1 MKIKFVLGTV
11 ILGSGL
17 AVLTSAG
24 AYQRSRDF
32 MGAGLSSSQQPD
44 NTSTNKDARQ
54 GGATADQQ
62 KETPADRELAQ
73 KIRKSIVDDAALSTN
88 AHNVKIIVRDG
99 LVVLKGPVQSE
110 EEKNN
115 IGAKAEE
122 IAGAGKVKNH
132 LTVKS

>member
-1 MKIKFVLGTV
+1 
-11 ILGSGL
+11 
-17 AVLTSAG
+17 
-24 AYQRSRDF
+24 